1 MNIGKNK
8 FYVTFGVPSDGTISS
23 GAMLGEFDRLENAAR
38 RLARMLVGV
47 SDAARGEIMDILRDT
62 SAGMSS
68 RAARIAA
75 VFRREGVEVS
85 EAFTRA
91 WDTVKKFSE
100 LTDEKVGDYLSG
112 LDEIRRYPED
122 VKLLSDAGS
131 GGSLSDVLPDGS
143 EAVDSLSDLAGVLAA
158 LTESV
163 RFDIGDLEGELV
175 DALRRVESAVDG
187 LDLSLD
193 GGVDDSAGAWAAF
206 AALLAGVVAS
216 SLIAVTAYVG
226 ALSLL
231 MSGAF
236 FGGVFGVLSPLGALA
251 ALLSGPLSLGALGA
265 FGLFGQLAGLLSG
278 AFSSGA
284 SGAGSQISLLGAL
297 LSGDLA
303 GGAAGAGGALGG
315 LASLLSGRLSGGLLG
330 ASGNAGTFGTL
341 LSGDLAG
348 GAAGAGGAL
357 GVLASL
363 LSGRLTGGL
372 LGASGNA
379 GALGLL
385 LSGDLAGGA
394 VGAGGAL
401 GVLASLL
408 SGRLTGG
415 LLGASGNAGSL
426 GLLLSGDLAGGAVGA
441 GGALGGL
448 ASLLSG
454 QLTGGLL
461 GASGNAGT
469 LGSRL
474 SVDLAGGATGA
485 ASSLGS
491 LSGTAADTRSSLG
504 TLLSYVS
511 GSFSG
516 GWERAWSFVGGAAGY
531 AFETCAATAK
541 SWLNSIIGFINKL
554 TSGAANAAS
563 ALFDALG
570 ALSFTVP
577 EWVPG
582 IGGQTFGFD
591 IPSFTAPVIP
601 YLAGGAVIPPRS
613 PFAAVLGDQPR
624 GVNIESPLS
633 TIETAVE
640 NVFARHAWSGGEA
653 SYRFVAE
660 INRRTLFD
668 EVITEAKL
676 RRAATGIDPFSLA

>member
-379 GALGLL
+379 G
-385 LSGDLAGGA
+385 
-394 VGAGGAL
+394 
-401 GVLASLL
+401 
-408 SGRLTGG
+408 
-415 LLGASGNAGSL
+415 SL